1 MSDAD
6 IRAWARD
13 NGWQIGDRGQLPKAI
28 REAYSAAHGASNGNT
43 PPDPPPDY
51 DPGMT
56 DADFTVSEPGP
67 PPAGDADPM
76 AEKKPRT
83 IKTQSKGWRFGKK
96 QPGTRRKRGPRVP
109 VDDLISTIWRG
120 LAGMARPLPP
130 TSRMLKIQ
138 APVAGVLLEDV
149 VKDTVVD
156 RVLQP
161 IARSTQGAEALAV
174 LVGPPVLVTAMTLN
188 PEAAPFLMP
197 PLRELMLRMVKV
209 AGPKMSEALKQERE
223 FEDAY
228 GGTVDQLIASLFAD
242 MPDQESP
249 AAAAEAEEENVRAAQ
264 EAMASV
270 A

>member
-6 IRAWARD
+6 IRAWAREQ
-13 NGWQIGDRGQLPKAI
+13 GWTIGDRGQLPKAI
-28 REAYSAAHGASNGNT
+28 REAYSAAHGASNGSA
-43 PPDPPPDY
+43 PPDPAPDY

-56 DADFTVSEPGP
+56 DADFTISEPGP
-67 PPAGDADPM
+67 PPADELE
-76 AEKKPRT
+76 EKKPRT
-83 IKTQSKGWRFGKK
+83 IAVPRKTKFGFGKK
-96 QPGTRRKRGPRVP
+96 TKTPGRRKPRVP

-242 MPDQESP
+242 VPDQENP

>member
-1 MSDAD
+1 VSDAD
-6 IRAWARD
+6 IRAWARN

-28 REAYSAAHGASNGNT
+28 REAYSAAHGASNGAA
-43 PPDPPPDY
+43 PPEPPPPDY

-67 PPAGDADPM
+67 PPADDLE
-76 AEKKPRT
+76 EKKPRT

-96 QPGTRRKRGPRVP
+96 PKTPGRRKPRVP

-242 MPDQESP
+242 MPDQENP